1 MEIASIILAVAA
13 VFLFWNII
21 RKSLKGAESALESLI
36 ETGGIHTDAMLA
48 DAMLTE
54 AEKALTVVSQLGYN
68 VKDTAVVP
76 TYRMI
81 LAIRKAEPSQ
91 QKKLAEELRL
101 YLLANQAPTPTAAP
115 TPAPTAAPVI

>member
-1 MEIASIILAVAA
+1 V
-13 VFLFWNII
+13 
-21 RKSLKGAESALESLI
+21 
-36 ETGGIHTDAMLA
+36 
-48 DAMLTE
+48 
-54 AEKALTVVSQLGYN
+54 
-68 VKDTAVVP
+68 
-76 TYRMI
+76 YRMV